1 MSGVTTK
8 FGEMGGAGY
17 IGAWLNQSGF
27 GGSVEGALMFLNAM
41 ELNRADSKIQD
52 TLKSIEASAK
62 LREYLNKRMAKLE
75 ELKNYV
81 NNAKKEDAEG
91 TAPSRTMK
99 VDTYLEKNYNLPPE
113 PKKPTAPT
121 DPGPNASQAEKDA
134 YKKATADYESGA
146 PLKEYQGKKADW
158 DTKRA
163 VAYKQFVDDF
173 GLTKDNISVDAQTG
187 RLVVAHMGQN
197 LISDVIKADDLD
209 VEIKRLK
216 SEADTADQS
225 RQLQLTMTQTALNQ
239 KQQLITLMTNII
251 KKSHETRSA
260 VLRNIA

>member
-41 ELNRADSKIQD
+41 ELNRADAKIQD
-52 TLKSIEASAK
+52 TLKGIEASAK
-62 LREYLNKRMAKLE
+62 LREYLNKRMAKLND
-75 ELKNYV
+75 LK
-81 NNAKKEDAEG
+81 
-91 TAPSRTMK
+91 SH
-99 VDTYLEKNYNLPPE
+99 VDKTGQGDPKTLSVKTYLQDKYDLPPE
-113 PKKPTAPT
+113 PQKPAPPTAPG
-121 DPGPNASQAEKDA
+121 PGASQAEKDA
-134 YKKATADYESGA
+134 YKQALADFESGA
-146 PLKEYQGKKADW
+146 PLKAYTAKKAAW
-158 DTKRA
+158 DKQYSA
-163 VAYKQFVDDF
+163 AYKQFVDDF

-187 RLVVAHMGQN
+187 RLTVSHTGEN
-197 LISDVIKADDLD
+197 LISDVISSEDLS
-209 VEIKRLK
+209 VEVSRLK

>member
-27 GGSVEGALMFLNAM
+27 GGSVEGALMFLNAL

-62 LREYLNKRMAKLE
+62 LREYLNKRMAKLN

-81 NNAKKEDAEG
+81 NSAKDGAEG
-91 TAPSRTMK
+91 TAPSRFMK

-121 DPGPNASQAEKDA
+121 APGPNATQAELDA
-134 YKKATADYESGA
+134 YKKAAADFKSDA
-146 PLKEYQGKKADW
+146 PLKEYQAKKADW
-158 DTKRA
+158 DKTREA
-163 VAYKQFVDDF
+163 AYQKFVDDF

-197 LISDVIKADDLD
+197 LISDYIKADDLD

-251 KKSHETRSA
+251 KKSHETKSA